1 MQTQKHGEAMRVE
14 APGKRR
20 TKAQLRAEYRKYQ
33 QIAYQWANHDEW
45 NEAVEH
51 LAKKLAK
58 GDKITPAIWV
68 EAAKRATV
76 ECDRCRGTGEY
87 VWGAIVN
94 GRATKK
100 GVCFAC
106 EGKGRQNQ
114 GDFIRNR
121 TYWNH
126 VKVV

>member
-1 MQTQKHGEAMRVE
+1 MQTRKQGEVMSVE
-14 APGKRR
+14 APRKRR

-33 QIAYQWANHDEW
+33 KIAYGWVSKNAWDA
-45 NEAVEH
+45 AVRA
-51 LAKKLAK
+51 LAVKLAN
-58 GDKITPAIWV
+58 GGKITPAIWV
-68 EAAKRATV
+68 QAARDATV
-76 ECDRCRGTGEY
+76 TCDRCHGTGEY

-94 GRATKK
+94 GKPTKK